1 MKTIILGDLHFGV
14 KGFGDKFFTNQ
25 LRFFDEQLFP
35 YMKKNNIDTIIQLG
49 DWMEN
54 RKTMDIKFLNRIIDE
69 FCKRLVEHNIKFI
82 TFLGNHDIYY
92 NSKLDINLVK
102 YFGELYPDNITVLDK
117 ITKMQFGDMTYCFM
131 PWIIDT
137 KVNIKQLEDVDVLF
151 GHFEIKNFEMVKGH
165 VDQDSTLTS
174 SFFQKAQKLKKVISG
189 HYHVQSTDGFVIF
202 SGTPYQLN
210 WGDYDT
216 PRGFFIID
224 GSDLDFVENRVSQ
237 KFVKVKYDDTQEKVI
252 EIKGLT
258 EDVIYLDSIEP
269 ALDDLKHHQVK
280 FFVNAA
286 KDKKYENDL
295 YHLHQADIK
304 YGLTNNVEIS
314 NLIGTDFKDTVI
326 ENVSVTELILSA
338 IKDGAPQLLEKAQK
352 MLQNINQD

>member
-1 MKTIILGDLHFGV
+1 MKTVILGDLHFGV
-14 KGFGDKFFTNQ
+14 KGFGDKFFSNQ
-25 LRFFDEQLFP
+25 LKFFDEQLFP
-35 YMKKNNIDTIIQLG
+35 YMIKNKIDTIIQLG

-54 RKTMDIKFLNRIIDE
+54 RKNMDIKFLNRITDE
-69 FCKRLVEHNIKFI
+69 FCQRLVDHNIKFI

-102 YFGELYPDNITVLDK
+102 YFARLYPDNITVLDK
-117 ITKMQFGDMTYCFM
+117 ITKMQFGKSTYCFM
-131 PWIIDT
+131 PWIIDS
-137 KVNIKQLEDVDVLF
+137 KVTINQIDDVDVLF

-174 SFFQKAQKLKKVISG
+174 SFFQKAKRLKKVISG

-202 SGTPYQLN
+202 AGTPYQLN

-216 PRGFFIID
+216 PRGFFVID
-224 GSDLDFVENRVSQ
+224 EENMEFIENRVSQ
-237 KFVKVKYDDTQEKVI
+237 KFVKIKYDDTLEHAI

-258 EDVIYLDSIEP
+258 EDPIHLDTIEP
-269 ALDDLKHHQVK
+269 AIEDLKPHTVK
-280 FFVNAA
+280 YFVNKAE
-286 KDKKYENDL
+286 DKKYENDL
-295 YHLHQADIK
+295 YHLHQAEIK

-314 NLIGTDFKDTVI
+314 NLIGTDFKDTVV
-326 ENVSVTELILSA
+326 ENISVTELILKT

-352 MLQNINQD
+352 LLANIT